1 MDLRFSNSKLLCWLI
16 IFCVVAIRGDV
27 AGADEEKNEKKA
39 GARKPAV
46 QKTIAVKLT
55 TDQEESALEF
65 AKKHHPELARLL
77 EQLRRKSSVEFK
89 RGIREVHLAALRL
102 DRFKEKQPARF
113 KSELQT
119 WKADSEIRLLSAKWI
134 VSSDK
139 KLEKQIQAL
148 LRKRQELR
156 IEKLTTERERLAER
170 LKQLDDQINMSTSDL
185 DAAIDAEWERLSK
198 RAAATRKARTKPSRK
213 TTPAK
218 PKKTEENKQ

>member
-1 MDLRFSNSKLLCWLI
+1 M
-16 IFCVVAIRGDV
+16 FCVIAIRSEV
-27 AGADEEKNEKKA
+27 TGADEQKNERKTS
-39 GARKPAV
+39 ARKPAV

-55 TDQEESALEF
+55 TDQEESALRF
-65 AKKHHPELARLL
+65 AKQHHPELARLL

-139 KLEKQIQAL
+139 KLEKQIQTL

-156 IEKLTTERERLAER
+156 IEKLTTERERLAQR

-185 DAAIDAEWERLSK
+185 EAAIDAEWERLSK

-218 PKKTEENKQ
+218 SKETEEDKQ